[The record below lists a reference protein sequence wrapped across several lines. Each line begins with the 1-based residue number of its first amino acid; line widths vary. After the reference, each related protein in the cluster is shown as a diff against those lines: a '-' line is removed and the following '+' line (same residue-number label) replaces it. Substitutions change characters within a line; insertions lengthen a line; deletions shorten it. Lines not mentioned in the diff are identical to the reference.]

1 MVIKRDNDYRNSIN
15 VHWKARITLGRYKPF
30 LSKTLSIAERQLQ
43 IESEIDIKVG
53 KEVKVEIFAYHNG
66 VKKLLTLIGAI
77 RSSVLRSTGTSYG
90 INVVILKISSNNHG
104 FIKGFIVDKNKQPRN
119 K

>member
-1 MVIKRDNDYRNSIN
+1 MVIKRANDYRNSIN

-66 VKKLLTLIGAI
+66 VKKLLTLIGVI
-77 RSSVLRSTGTSYG
+77 RNSVLRSTGTSYG
-90 INVVILKISSNNHG
+90 INVVILKINSSNHN
-104 FIKGFIVDKNKQPRN
+104 FIKDFIVDKNKQPRN